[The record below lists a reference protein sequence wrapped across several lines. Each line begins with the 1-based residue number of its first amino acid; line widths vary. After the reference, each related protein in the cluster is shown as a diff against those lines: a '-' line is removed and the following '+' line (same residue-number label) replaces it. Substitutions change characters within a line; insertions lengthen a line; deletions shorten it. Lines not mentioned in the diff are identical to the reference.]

1 MTYDDGGP
9 AMIRINLLP
18 FKESTLVQWGQR
30 QVLLY
35 VVAVLVSGVVC
46 VVWAQRLPDP
56 QKKKK
61 QLMAERAAYETRT
74 REVSQKKTCNQAR
87 KKKAIRKAQRKYKAI
102 DRLIFSRRS
111 PKLVLREMSRI
122 LSEAWGPTLKSR
134 LAGKDKRTLFNA
146 NWDPS
151 SVWITKFEE
160 KDNQLKL
167 EGGAKAMDDIAE
179 FWRRLQVSAYFQKVD
194 LEKFK
199 KVKKTKDAK
208 EAYLEFSIIAGV
220 IY

>member
-1 MTYDDGGP
+1 
-9 AMIRINLLP
+9 MIRINLLP
-18 FKESTLVQWGQR
+18 YKESTLVQWGQR

-35 VVAVLVSGVVC
+35 VVAMLVSGVIC

-61 QLMAERAAYETRT
+61 QLVAERAGYETKT
-74 REVSQKKTCNQAR
+74 REVKRRKTCQQAR
-87 KKKAIRKAQRKYKAI
+87 YKKSIRKAKRKYKAI
-102 DRLIFSRRS
+102 ERLIFSRRS
-111 PKLVLREMSRI
+111 PKLVLRELSRI
-122 LSEAWGPTLKSR
+122 LSEAWGPSLKTS

-146 NWDPS
+146 NWDPT
-151 SVWITKFEE
+151 SVWITKFSE
-160 KDNQLKL
+160 KGNQLKL

-179 FWRRLQVSAYFQKVD
+179 FWRRLQVSAYFKQVD

-199 KVKKTKDAK
+199 KVKTSGNAK
-208 EAYLEFSIIAGV
+208 EAYLEFSIVASV

>member
-1 MTYDDGGP
+1 
-9 AMIRINLLP
+9 MIRINLLP
-18 FKESTLVQWGQR
+18 YKEATLVQWGQR

-35 VVAVLVSGVVC
+35 VVAVLVSGIIC

-56 QKKKK
+56 QKRKKELVA
-61 QLMAERAAYETRT
+61 QRANFETRT
-74 REVSQKKTCNQAR
+74 REVKMGETCRQA
-87 KKKAIRKAQRKYKAI
+87 KITKSIRAEKQKYKVI

-122 LSEAWGPTLKSR
+122 LSEAWGPTLKAG

-146 NWDPS
+146 NWDPT
-151 SVWITKFEE
+151 SVWITRFVE
-160 KDNQLKL
+160 KGNQLKL

-179 FWRRLQVSAYFQKVD
+179 FWRRLQVSAYFEKVD

-199 KVKKTKDAK
+199 KVKLTTDAK
-208 EAYLEFSIIAGV
+208 EAYLEFSIVAGV

>member
-1 MTYDDGGP
+1 
-9 AMIRINLLP
+9 MIRINLLP
-18 FKESTLVQWGQR
+18 YKEATLVQWGQR
-30 QVLLY
+30 QVLLF
-35 VVAVLVSGVVC
+35 VVALLVSGVIC
-46 VVWAQRLPDP
+46 VIWSQRLPDP

-61 QLMAERAAYETRT
+61 QLIAERARYETRT
-74 REVSQKKTCNQAR
+74 REVKERKTCKQAR
-87 KKKAIRKAQRKYKAI
+87 MKKRIKKEKRKYRAI

-111 PKLVLREMSRI
+111 PKFVLREMSRI
-122 LSEAWGPTLKSR
+122 LSEAWGPTLKAN

-146 NWDPS
+146 NWDPN
-151 SVWITKFEE
+151 SVWITKFVE

-179 FWRRLQVSAYFQKVD
+179 FWRRLQVSAYFDKVD
-194 LEKFK
+194 LERFK

-208 EAYLEFSIIAGV
+208 EAYLEFSIVAGV

>member
-1 MTYDDGGP
+1 
-9 AMIRINLLP
+9 MIRINLLP
-18 FKESTLVQWGQR
+18 YKESTLVQWGQR

-46 VVWAQRLPDP
+46 VILARNQPDP
-56 QKKKK
+56 QKQIKTLVA
-61 QLMAERAAYETRT
+61 QRSRYEART
-74 REVSQKKTCNQAR
+74 REVNAQKTCNQGR
-87 KKKAIRKAQRKYKAI
+87 YKKSIRKANRKYKAI

-111 PKLVLREMSRI
+111 PKLVLRELSRI
-122 LSEAWGPTLKSR
+122 LSEAWGPTLKTS
-134 LAGKDKRTLFNA
+134 LTGKDKRTLFNA
-146 NWDPS
+146 NWDPT

-179 FWRRLQVSAYFQKVD
+179 FWRRLQVSAYFEKVD

-199 KVKKTKDAK
+199 RVGKAKDAK
-208 EAYLEFSIIAGV
+208 AEHLEFSILAGV
-220 IY
+220 LY

>member
-1 MTYDDGGP
+1 
-9 AMIRINLLP
+9 MIRINLLP
-18 FKESTLVQWGQR
+18 YKEATLVQWGQR

-35 VVAVLVSGVVC
+35 VVAVLVSGVIC
-46 VVWAQRLPDP
+46 VIWAQRLPDP

-61 QLMAERAAYETRT
+61 ELMAERARYETKT
-74 REVSQKKTCNQAR
+74 REVQGRKTCNQPR
-87 KKKAIRKAQRKYKAI
+87 YKKNIVKANRKYKAI
-102 DRLIFSRRS
+102 ARLIFSRRS

-122 LSEAWGPTLKSR
+122 LSEAWGPTLKAK

-146 NWDPS
+146 NWDPN
-151 SVWITKFEE
+151 SVWITRFVE
-160 KDNQLKL
+160 KGNQLKL

-179 FWRRLQVSAYFQKVD
+179 FWRRLQVSAYFTKVD

-199 KVKKTKDAK
+199 KVKKDKDAK
-208 EAYLEFSIIAGV
+208 EAYLEFSIVAGV

>member
-1 MTYDDGGP
+1 
-9 AMIRINLLP
+9 MIRINLLP
-18 FKESTLVQWGQR
+18 YKESTLVQWGQR

-35 VVAVLVSGVVC
+35 VVAVLVSGVIC
-46 VVWAQRLPDP
+46 VIWSQRLPDP

-61 QLMAERAAYETRT
+61 ALIAERSRYEART
-74 REVSQKKTCNQAR
+74 REVQGKKTCNQSR
-87 KKKAIRKAQRKYKAI
+87 YKKNIRKANRKYKAI

-111 PKLVLREMSRI
+111 PKLVLRELSRI
-122 LSEAWGPTLKSR
+122 LSEAWGPTLKTG

-146 NWDPS
+146 NWDPT

-179 FWRRLQVSAYFQKVD
+179 FWRRLQVSAYFDKVD

-199 KVKKTKDAK
+199 KVKQTKDAK
-208 EAYLEFSIIAGV
+208 EEYLEFSILAGV

>member
-1 MTYDDGGP
+1 
-9 AMIRINLLP
+9 MIRINLLP
-18 FKESTLVQWGQR
+18 YKESTLVQWGQR
-30 QVLLY
+30 QVLLF
-35 VVAVLVSGVVC
+35 VVALLVSGVVC
-46 VVWAQRLPDP
+46 VIWAQRLPDP

-61 QLMAERAAYETRT
+61 ALIAERAKYETKT
-74 REVSQKKTCNQAR
+74 REVSQKTTCKQSR
-87 KKKAIRKAQRKYKAI
+87 YKKRIRKAKSKYKAI

-111 PKLVLREMSRI
+111 PKLVLRELSRI
-122 LSEAWGPTLKSR
+122 LSEAWGPTLKTS

-146 NWDPS
+146 NWDPT

-160 KDNQLKL
+160 KGNQLKL

-179 FWRRLQVSAYFQKVD
+179 FWRRLQVSAYFRKVD

-199 KVKKTKDAK
+199 KVKKDRDAK

>member
-1 MTYDDGGP
+1 
-9 AMIRINLLP
+9 MIRINLLP
-18 FKESTLVQWGQR
+18 YKESTLVQWGQR
-30 QVLLY
+30 QVLLF
-35 VVAVLVSGVVC
+35 VVAVLVSGVIC
-46 VVWAQRLPDP
+46 VIWAQRLPDP

-61 QLMAERAAYETRT
+61 ALIAQRATYEART
-74 REVSQKKTCNQAR
+74 REVKSKKTCNQSKY
-87 KKKAIRKAQRKYKAI
+87 KKRIRKANRKYKAI

-111 PKLVLREMSRI
+111 PKLVLRELSRI
-122 LSEAWGPTLKSR
+122 LSEAWGPTLKPR

-146 NWDPS
+146 NWDPT

-160 KDNQLKL
+160 KGNQLKL

-179 FWRRLQVSAYFQKVD
+179 FWRRLQVSAYFRKVD

-199 KVKKTKDAK
+199 KVKKSKDAK

>member
-1 MTYDDGGP
+1 
-9 AMIRINLLP
+9 MIRINLLP
-18 FKESTLVQWGQR
+18 YKEATLVQWGQR
-30 QVLLY
+30 QVLLF
-35 VVAVLVSGVVC
+35 VVALLVSGIIC
-46 VVWAQRLPDP
+46 VIWAQRLPDP

-61 QLMAERAAYETRT
+61 QLMAQRASYETRT
-74 REVSQKKTCNQAR
+74 REVNERKTCNQDRLKKRIKKEKR
-87 KKKAIRKAQRKYKAI
+87 KFKAI
-102 DRLIFSRRS
+102 DRLIFSRKS

-122 LSEAWGPTLKSR
+122 LSEAWGPTLKKR

-146 NWDPS
+146 NWDPT
-151 SVWITKFEE
+151 SVWITRFEE
-160 KDNQLKL
+160 KGNQLKL

-199 KVKKTKDAK
+199 KVKTGKDAK
-208 EAYLEFSIIAGV
+208 EAYLEFSIVAGV